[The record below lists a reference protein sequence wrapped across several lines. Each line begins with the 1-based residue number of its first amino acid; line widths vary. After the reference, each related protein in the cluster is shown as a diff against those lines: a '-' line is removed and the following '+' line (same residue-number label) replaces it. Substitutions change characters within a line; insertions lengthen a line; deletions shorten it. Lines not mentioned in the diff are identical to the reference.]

1 MPMLDVHDVK
11 TNGITM
17 PMLQLHGTKTNGMPL
32 KQMAWGRNSQL
43 NQYIE
48 RYVQMA

>member
-17 PMLQLHGTKTNGMPL
+17 PMLQLHDTKTNGMPL
-32 KQMAWGRNSQL
+32 KQMAWGRNSQ
-43 NQYIE
+43 
-48 RYVQMA
+48 